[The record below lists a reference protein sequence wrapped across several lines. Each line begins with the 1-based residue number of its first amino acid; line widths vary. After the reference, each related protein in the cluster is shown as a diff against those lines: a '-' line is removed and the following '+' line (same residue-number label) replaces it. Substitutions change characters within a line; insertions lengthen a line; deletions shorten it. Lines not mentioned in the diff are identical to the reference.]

1 MHVILLKTLDILEA
15 IMSEAIWV
23 QALKT
28 VPQIDKT
35 CWGTLNIFTK
45 WLIASRFSV
54 TIMTFSS
61 AIIGILLALSTGT
74 VDLGISVICVL
85 GLILAH
91 ATNNLLNDYTDSI
104 KGVDKGNY
112 FRTQYG
118 THVLEGGLLTKKQLM
133 NYIIFTGLLAI
144 ACGGV
149 IIYLRG
155 IEVLWLMLAGSFF
168 VLFYTWPLKK
178 LALGELSVLLVWGPL
193 MVGGSYYVSS
203 GHWSYAA
210 MLIGTLYAL
219 APTAV
224 IFGKHIDKIDM
235 DKSKGIY
242 SLPVLLGAA
251 KSRKAVQ
258 LMMLFQY
265 VLAAYIYLNGYIGIS
280 ILVLLFAI
288 PTLISTFKI
297 FNLERPKSMP
307 EGFREEV
314 WPLWFAPHAFLYT
327 RRFSSFFLLML
338 IIENIIA

>member
-1 MHVILLKTLDILEA
+1 
-15 IMSEAIWV
+15 MSEAIWV
-23 QALKT
+23 QALRT
-28 VPQIDKT
+28 VPQVDKT
-35 CWGTLNIFTK
+35 CWDTLNIFTK
-45 WLIASRFSV
+45 WLVASRFSV
-54 TIMTFSS
+54 TIMTFTS

-74 VDLGISVICVL
+74 VDFGLSIICVI
-85 GLILAH
+85 GLIFAH
-91 ATNNLLNDYTDSI
+91 ATNNLLNDYTDSVR
-104 KGVDKGNY
+104 GVDKGNY

-133 NYIIFTGLLAI
+133 TYIVVTGLLAL

-203 GHWSYAA
+203 GQWSFAA

-224 IFGKHIDKIDM
+224 IFGKHIDKIEM
-235 DKSKGIY
+235 DRSKGIY

-251 KSRKAVQ
+251 HARKAVQ
-258 LMMLFQY
+258 LMMLSQY
-265 VLAAYIYLNGYIGIS
+265 FLATYIYLNGYIGIS
-280 ILVLLFAI
+280 ILVLLFTV
-288 PTLISTFKI
+288 PTLIQTFKV
-297 FNLERPKSMP
+297 FNHDRPENMP
-307 EGFREEV
+307 EGFRKEV

-327 RRFSSFFLLML
+327 RRFSLFFLLML
-338 IIENIIA
+338 VIENIIVYLPLI

>member
-1 MHVILLKTLDILEA
+1 
-15 IMSEAIWV
+15 MSEAIWI

-28 VPQIDKT
+28 VPQVDKT
-35 CWGTLNIFTK
+35 QWKTFGITTR

-61 AIIGILLALSTGT
+61 AIIGILIALSHGAID
-74 VDLGISVICVL
+74 VGVSILCIL
-85 GLILAH
+85 GLVLAH
-91 ATNNLLNDYTDSI
+91 ATNNLLNDYTDSVR
-104 KGVDKGNY
+104 GVDKGNY

-133 NYIIFTGLLAI
+133 TYIVVTGILAI
-144 ACGGV
+144 FCGAM

-193 MVGGSYYVSS
+193 MVGGTYFVAS
-203 GHWSYAA
+203 GEWSIASA
-210 MLIGTLYAL
+210 LIGTLYAL

-242 SLPVLLGAA
+242 SLPVLLGEN
-251 KSRKAVQ
+251 KSRKVAQ
-258 LMMLFQY
+258 IIMLSQY
-265 VLAAYIYLNGYIGIS
+265 TLATYLYINGYLGLGVLLLL
-280 ILVLLFAI
+280 LVL
-288 PTLISTFKI
+288 PTLIQTVKV
-297 FNLERPKSMP
+297 FNQPRPNEMP
-307 EGFREEV
+307 TGFRQEV
-314 WPLWFAPHAFLYT
+314 WPLWFAPHAFQYT
-327 RRFSSFFLLML
+327 RRFSLFFLLML
-338 IIENIIA
+338 IVENILV

>member
-1 MHVILLKTLDILEA
+1 
-15 IMSEAIWV
+15 MSEAIWV
-23 QALKT
+23 KALTT
-28 VPQIDKT
+28 VPQIDKK
-35 CWGTLNIFTK
+35 CWDTLNVFTK

-54 TIMTFSS
+54 TLMTFTS
-61 AIIGILLALSTGT
+61 AIIGILLASSTGT
-74 VDLGISVICVL
+74 VDIGLSALCVI

-91 ATNNLLNDYTDSI
+91 ATNNLLNDYTDSVR
-104 KGVDKGNY
+104 GVDKGNY

-133 NYIIFTGLLAI
+133 TYIIITGALAL

-149 IIYLRG
+149 IVYLRG
-155 IEVLWLMLAGSFF
+155 IEVLWLMLVGAFF

-203 GHWSYAA
+203 GHWSFAS

-242 SLPVLLGAA
+242 SLPVLLGSSH
-251 KSRKAVQ
+251 SRKVVQ
-258 LMMLFQY
+258 LMMLSQY
-265 VLAAYIYLNGYIGIS
+265 FLATYIYLNGYIGLS
-280 ILVLLFAI
+280 IFVLLFTI
-288 PTLISTFKI
+288 PVFINTFKV
-297 FNLERPKSMP
+297 FNHDRPKEMP

-314 WPLWFAPHAFLYT
+314 WPLWFAPNAFVYT
-327 RRFSSFFLLML
+327 RQFSLFFLIML
-338 IIENIIA
+338 VIENIII

>member
-1 MHVILLKTLDILEA
+1 
-15 IMSEAIWV
+15 MSEAIWV

-28 VPQIDKT
+28 VPQIDKA
-35 CWGTLNIFTK
+35 CWDTLNIFTK
-45 WLIASRFSV
+45 WLVASRFSV
-54 TIMTFSS
+54 TLMTFTS
-61 AIIGILLALSTGT
+61 AIIGILLASSTGSIN
-74 VDLGISVICVL
+74 LGLSILCVI

-91 ATNNLLNDYTDSI
+91 ATNNLLNDYTDSV
-104 KGVDKGNY
+104 KGVDEGNY

-133 NYIIFTGLLAI
+133 NYIIVTGALAI
-144 ACGGV
+144 SCGCA

-155 IEVLWLMLAGSFF
+155 IEVLWLMLAGAFF

-203 GHWSYAA
+203 GQWSIAA

-224 IFGKHIDKIDM
+224 IFGKHIDKIEM

-242 SLPVLLGAA
+242 SLPVILGE
-251 KSRKAVQ
+251 KNSRKAVQ
-258 LMMLFQY
+258 LMMASQY
-265 VLAAYIYLNGYIGIS
+265 FLATYIYLNDYISIS
-280 ILVLLFAI
+280 ILVLLFTI
-288 PTLISTFKI
+288 PTLIQTFKV
-297 FNLERPKSMP
+297 FSFKRPNEMP

-314 WPLWFAPHAFLYT
+314 WPLWFAPNAFVYT
-327 RRFSSFFLLML
+327 RRFSMFFLLML

>member
-1 MHVILLKTLDILEA
+1 
-15 IMSEAIWV
+15 MSEAIWV

-28 VPQIDKT
+28 VPQIDKA
-35 CWGTLNIFTK
+35 CWDTLNIFTK
-45 WLIASRFSV
+45 WLVASRFSV
-54 TIMTFSS
+54 TLMTFTS
-61 AIIGILLALSTGT
+61 AIIGILLASSTGSIN
-74 VDLGISVICVL
+74 LGLSILCVI

-91 ATNNLLNDYTDSI
+91 ATNNLLNDYTDSV
-104 KGVDKGNY
+104 KGVDEGNY

-133 NYIIFTGLLAI
+133 NYIIITGSLAL
-144 ACGGV
+144 ACGSV

-203 GHWSYAA
+203 GQWSIAA

-224 IFGKHIDKIDM
+224 IFGKHIDKIEM

-242 SLPVLLGAA
+242 SLPVILGE
-251 KSRKAVQ
+251 KNSRKAVQ
-258 LMMLFQY
+258 LMMASQY
-265 VLAAYIYLNGYIGIS
+265 FLATYIYLNDYISIS
-280 ILVLLFAI
+280 ILVLLFTI
-288 PTLISTFKI
+288 PTLIQTFKV
-297 FNLERPKSMP
+297 FSFKRPNEMP

-314 WPLWFAPHAFLYT
+314 WPLWFAPNAFVYT
-327 RRFSSFFLLML
+327 RRFSMFFLLML

>member
-1 MHVILLKTLDILEA
+1 
-15 IMSEAIWV
+15 MSEAIWV

-28 VPQIDKT
+28 VPQIDKA
-35 CWGTLNIFTK
+35 CWDTLNIFTK
-45 WLIASRFSV
+45 WLVASRFSV
-54 TIMTFSS
+54 TIMTFTS
-61 AIIGILLALSTGT
+61 AIIGILLALSTGSIDFG
-74 VDLGISVICVL
+74 VSLLCVI
-85 GLILAH
+85 GLIFAH
-91 ATNNLLNDYTDSI
+91 ATNNLLNDYTDSV
-104 KGVDKGNY
+104 KGVDEGNY

-133 NYIIFTGLLAI
+133 NYIIVTGALAI
-144 ACGGV
+144 ACGCA

-155 IEVLWLMLAGSFF
+155 IEVLWLMLAGAFF

-203 GHWSYAA
+203 GQWSIAA

-224 IFGKHIDKIDM
+224 IFGKHIDKIEM

-242 SLPVLLGAA
+242 SLPVILGE
-251 KSRKAVQ
+251 KNSRKAVQ
-258 LMMLFQY
+258 LMMAFQY
-265 VLAAYIYLNGYIGIS
+265 FLATYIYLNGYISIS
-280 ILVLLFAI
+280 ILVLLFTI
-288 PTLISTFKI
+288 PTLIQTFKV
-297 FNLERPKSMP
+297 FSFKRPNEMP

-314 WPLWFAPHAFLYT
+314 WPLWFAPNAFVYT
-327 RRFSSFFLLML
+327 RRFSMFFLLML